1 MKRNSPF
8 HRTQPR
14 VSPRRLRPN
23 LLDLEKPAR
32 SDRPA
37 LYWSSLVAAIVFHG
51 GLLSYLIGH
60 ERLPADH
67 AAADPAMTSGQVAQQ
82 PLAKRDREGAPAG
95 GEMSATREELIA
107 RVAASSD
114 YERLRAPP
122 PDVEEIYVTVP
133 VQVQPVAAE
142 RPKKP
147 AKALETRIAMAAG
160 EEKTSVRNADP
171 RFAEAAIPE
180 GDREPEPT
188 AQAQAQ
194 TPVTV
199 PDDAL
204 PEDRGAAGI
213 VDVPPDPSRPQ
224 QADSAPQTE
233 TPSLA
238 EETPAAVAVDSPD
251 MPAPEAGAASV
262 ADEKSQTSEQAATE
276 ASPAPAAAAEPV
288 PEPDRPAETQEVA
301 KPQQPLPEDGG
312 TAIVALPAGP
322 DPAPEPE
329 PAAEAHRP
337 LPEVA
342 ALSAPGVDAPD
353 MPLPRRRPVF
363 AKAAEDAQTG
373 GTTSATDT
381 GEEKAGKTGD
391 AVESY
396 RQKVRERLAE
406 FKPIGAVAS
415 GTVVVSFTLSKSGA
429 VSSAKILRSSGE
441 AELDESVLAAVR
453 RAAPFPKTP
462 PGTRA
467 AQRRFV
473 IPFLF
478 QS

>member
-1 MKRNSPF
+1 MKRNSSF
-8 HRTQPR
+8 HRGEPR
-14 VSPRRLRPN
+14 VSAKRLRPN

-32 SDRPA
+32 GDRPA

-60 ERLPADH
+60 ERPPADP
-67 AAADPAMTSGQVAQQ
+67 AAGDPAMTGGQAAH
-82 PLAKRDREGAPAG
+82 PLAKRDREGAPAF
-95 GEMSATREELIA
+95 GERSLTREELVA

-114 YERLRAPP
+114 EERLRAPP
-122 PDVEEIYVTVP
+122 PDVEEIYVAVP
-133 VQVQPVAAE
+133 AWAQPVAAE
-142 RPKKP
+142 RPKQP
-147 AKALETRIAMAAG
+147 ARAWETRVA
-160 EEKTSVRNADP
+160 EEKTSIRNADP
-171 RFAEAAIPE
+171 RFAEGPMPE
-180 GDREPEPT
+180 EDREPERM
-188 AQAQAQ
+188 AQ
-194 TPVTV
+194 TPV

-213 VDVPPDPSRPQ
+213 VSVPSDPPAPQ
-224 QADSAPQTE
+224 QAESAPQTE
-233 TPSLA
+233 TPPLA
-238 EETPAAVAVDSPD
+238 EETPAAVAADSPD
-251 MPAPEAGAASV
+251 MPAPEAGPAPV
-262 ADEKSQTSEQAATE
+262 ADEKAQASEQAASE

-288 PEPDRPAETQEVA
+288 REPARPAETREVA
-301 KPQQPLPEDGG
+301 NPQQPLPEDRGA
-312 TAIVALPAGP
+312 AIVALPAGP
-322 DPAPEPE
+322 VSTPKADPI
-329 PAAEAHRP
+329 AEAHHP

-342 ALSAPGVDAPD
+342 ALSAPVDAPD

-363 AKAAEDAQTG
+363 AKATEDAQTG
-373 GTTSATDT
+373 GTMSATAT
-381 GEEKAGKTGD
+381 GEEKTGKPDD

-406 FKPIGAVAS
+406 FRPSAAAAA
-415 GTVVVSFTLSKSGA
+415 GTVVVSFTLSKSGT
-429 VSSAKILRSSGE
+429 VSSAEILQSSGE

>member
-1 MKRNSPF
+1 
-8 HRTQPR
+8 
-14 VSPRRLRPN
+14 V
-23 LLDLEKPAR
+23 
-32 SDRPA
+32 

-67 AAADPAMTSGQVAQQ
+67 AAVGAAMTGGEIAQQ
-82 PLAKRDREGAPAG
+82 PLAKRDREGPLAGAP
-95 GEMSATREELIA
+95 SLTREELVA

-114 YERLRAPP
+114 DETLRAP
-122 PDVEEIYVTVP
+122 PDVEEIYLTVP
-133 VQVQPVAAE
+133 VWVQPVAAE

-147 AKALETRIAMAAG
+147 AKALETRVATEAA
-160 EEKTSVRNADP
+160 EEKTSIRNADP

-180 GDREPEPT
+180 EDREPERI
-188 AQAQAQ
+188 AQ
-194 TPVTV
+194 TPV
-199 PDDAL
+199 PDGAL

-213 VDVPPDPSRPQ
+213 VDVPSDPSPPQ
-224 QADSAPQTE
+224 QADSAPQVE
-233 TPSLA
+233 TPPPA
-238 EETPAAVAVDSPD
+238 EETPEAVAADSPD
-251 MPAPEAGAASV
+251 MPASEAGAPSV
-262 ADEKSQTSEQAATE
+262 ADEKAASE
-276 ASPAPAAAAEPV
+276 ASPVPAAAAESV
-288 PEPDRPAETQEVA
+288 PEDRAPETREA
-301 KPQQPLPEDGG
+301 ANPEQPLPEGG
-312 TAIVALPAGP
+312 GAIVSLPAGP
-322 DPAPEPE
+322 EPTPAAE
-329 PAAEAHRP
+329 PAAEAHHP

-342 ALSAPGVDAPD
+342 ALSAPADAPD
-353 MPLPRRRPVF
+353 MPLPRRRPAL

-373 GTTSATDT
+373 GTTSATAT
-381 GEEKAGKTGD
+381 GEERAGKAGD

-406 FKPIGAVAS
+406 FKPSSAAAS
-415 GTVVVSFTLSKSGA
+415 GTVVVSFTLSRSGA
-429 VSSAKILRSSGE
+429 VSSAKILESSGE

-478 QS
+478 RS

>member
-1 MKRNSPF
+1 MKRNSSF
-8 HRTQPR
+8 HQAQPR
-14 VSPRRLRPN
+14 GPARRLRPN
-23 LLDLEKPAR
+23 LLDLETPAR
-32 SDRPA
+32 GDRPA

-67 AAADPAMTSGQVAQQ
+67 AAADPALTGGQVAQQ
-82 PLAKRDREGAPAG
+82 PLVKRDREGPSAG
-95 GEMSATREELIA
+95 GEPSSTREELVA
-107 RVAASSD
+107 RVATSSD
-114 YERLRAPP
+114 DERLRAPP
-122 PDVEEIYVTVP
+122 PDVEEIYLTIP
-133 VQVQPVAAE
+133 VWVQPVAAE

-147 AKALETRIAMAAG
+147 AKALETRVAMEAA
-160 EEKTSVRNADP
+160 EEKTSIRNADP
-171 RFAEAAIPE
+171 RFAEAPTPE
-180 GDREPEPT
+180 GDRETEMM
-188 AQAQAQ
+188 AQVQ
-194 TPVTV
+194 TPVAV
-199 PDDAL
+199 PDGAL

-213 VDVPPDPSRPQ
+213 VDVPPTPSPPQ
-224 QADSAPQTE
+224 QADSAPQVE
-233 TPSLA
+233 TPPPA
-238 EETPAAVAVDSPD
+238 EETPAAVAADSPEI
-251 MPAPEAGAASV
+251 ATPEASPASV
-262 ADEKSQTSEQAATE
+262 ADEKAQNSEQAASE
-276 ASPAPAAAAEPV
+276 ASPIPAAAAEPV

-301 KPQQPLPEDGG
+301 NPPQPLPEDGG
-312 TAIVALPAGP
+312 AAIVALLAGP
-322 DPAPEPE
+322 DPAPNPE
-329 PAAEAHRP
+329 PAAEAHHP

-373 GTTSATDT
+373 GTTSATAT
-381 GEEKAGKTGD
+381 GDEKAGKAGD

-406 FKPIGAVAS
+406 FKPSGAAAS
-415 GTVVVSFTLSKSGA
+415 GTVVVSFTLSKSGT
-429 VSSAKILRSSGE
+429 VSAAKILRSSGE

-462 PGTRA
+462 PGARA

-478 QS
+478 RS

>member
-1 MKRNSPF
+1 M
-8 HRTQPR
+8 
-14 VSPRRLRPN
+14 
-23 LLDLEKPAR
+23 E
-32 SDRPA
+32 
-37 LYWSSLVAAIVFHG
+37 AA
-51 GLLSYLIGH
+51 
-60 ERLPADH
+60 
-67 AAADPAMTSGQVAQQ
+67 
-82 PLAKRDREGAPAG
+82 
-95 GEMSATREELIA
+95 
-107 RVAASSD
+107 
-114 YERLRAPP
+114 
-122 PDVEEIYVTVP
+122 
-133 VQVQPVAAE
+133 
-142 RPKKP
+142 
-147 AKALETRIAMAAG
+147 

-171 RFAEAAIPE
+171 RFAEAQIPE
-180 GDREPEPT
+180 GDGEPEPI
-188 AQAQAQ
+188 AQAQ
-194 TPVTV
+194 TPMPVS
-199 PDDAL
+199 DGAL

-213 VDVPPDPSRPQ
+213 VDAPPEPSPQ

-233 TPSLA
+233 TPPPA
-238 EETPAAVAVDSPD
+238 EETPAAVAADSPD
-251 MPAPEAGAASV
+251 MAAPEAGPASV
-262 ADEKSQTSEQAATE
+262 ANEKAQTGEPAAAE
-276 ASPAPAAAAEPV
+276 ASPAPAAVAESL
-288 PEPDRPAETQEVA
+288 PEPDRPAETHDVA
-301 KPQQPLPEDGG
+301 NPQQPLPEDGG
-312 TAIVALPAGP
+312 AIVAQPAQS

-329 PAAEAHRP
+329 PVAEAHHP

-342 ALSAPGVDAPD
+342 ALSAPVDAPD

-373 GTTSATDT
+373 GTTSATAT

-406 FKPIGAVAS
+406 FKPSGAAAA
-415 GTVVVSFTLSKSGA
+415 GTVVVSFTLSRSGA